1 MTPETLAALHARSM
15 DVPGPWS
22 ACEFFDLLASPC
34 AFLAKPPQDLRT
46 LRGNGPGDASM
57 RFRGFALG
65 RVAADEAELL
75 TIAVDPG
82 HRRKGIGSACRAA
95 FEAEARSRGAM
106 RAFLEVAETN
116 EAALRLYL
124 AAGWSRHGCRKAYY
138 STRSGHV
145 DAILLSKRLA
155 GT

>member
-22 ACEFFDLLASPC
+22 VRDFSDLLASTGV
-34 AFLAKPPQDLRT
+34 FLAKPPRDLRAP
-46 LRGNGPGDASM
+46 RGKGPDETSM
-57 RFRGFALG
+57 RFHGFALG

-82 HRRKGIGSACRAA
+82 HQRQGLGSACCAA
-95 FEAEARSRGAM
+95 FETEANSRGAE
-106 RAFLEVAETN
+106 RAFLEVAATN

-124 AAGWSRHGCRKAYY
+124 ASGWRRHGCRKAYY
-138 STRSGHV
+138 RTPTRRV
-145 DAILLSKRLA
+145 DAILMSKRLA
-155 GT
+155 DT